1 MRKEAYC
8 LSCRK
13 NTENTNPKI
22 VKSKTNRS
30 TMLSKFAIIKSLD
43 LFHKDLVCS
52 IF

>member
-1 MRKEAYC
+1 MQKETYC

-22 VKSKTNRS
+22 GKSKNNRS
-30 TMLSKFAIIKSLD
+30 IKSLD
-43 LFHKDLVCS
+43 LFHKYLVCS